1 MIQYRVTAKDF
12 NPMAK
17 GNDPSVPDAY
27 VDPKALA
34 DLQEAEHSSEHL
46 DIERI
51 KKLAGLDSGA
61 KGDGAES
68 PLTHGGSE
76 KGEFMKKNNIEP
88 GTDAWFKLWF
98 AQPKLTGENPYG
110 PA

>member
-34 DLQEAEHSSEHL
+34 DLQEAKHSSEHL

-88 GTDAWFKLWF
+88 GTYAWFKLWF